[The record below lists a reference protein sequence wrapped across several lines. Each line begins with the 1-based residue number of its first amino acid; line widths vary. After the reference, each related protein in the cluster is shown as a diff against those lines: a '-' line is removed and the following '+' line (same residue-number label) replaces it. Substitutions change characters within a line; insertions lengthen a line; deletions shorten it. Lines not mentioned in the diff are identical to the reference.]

1 MGAFCESWSA
11 HFPPER
17 RGPRAQADQ
26 PCLASGPAAM
36 PITDVRMQNFRSFSD
51 ETTLQFKRGL
61 NVLVSGPFPTSTCP
75 VLAS

>member
-1 MGAFCESWSA
+1 
-11 HFPPER
+11 
-17 RGPRAQADQ
+17 
-26 PCLASGPAAM
+26 M

-61 NVLVSGPFPTSTCP
+61 NVLVSGPFHTSTRP